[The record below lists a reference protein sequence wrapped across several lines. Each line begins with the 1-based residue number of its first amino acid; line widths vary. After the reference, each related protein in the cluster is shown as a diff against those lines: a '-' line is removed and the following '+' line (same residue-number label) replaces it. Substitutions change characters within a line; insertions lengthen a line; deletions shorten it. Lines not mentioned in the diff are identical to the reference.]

1 MKPVKT
7 PKPRSIY
14 ERTSLRE
21 ARAAFANP
29 LLTPLSALAHLALEA
44 RQEGKQDALALPAR
58 RLSRALSTT
67 LALIHALTLQTLST
81 QRVVDGFRKAGYR
94 RVKSIADVQKL
105 DLWEVDEVA
114 ESLRGKYLLTAA
126 GSGLVAGSF
135 GLIGATTDLPLISAM
150 ALRCLDETALHYGF
164 DPSQPSERR
173 FIVKVLAA
181 ALGPAASAKAA
192 SLDEVVQ
199 VALAVKKHWE
209 TRRFRGISLPMAAQL
224 LRKGAQLISGRKR
237 SRLLGTL
244 GAAATGG
251 VNTWLMMGVLQAGL
265 SAYRERFL
273 LRGISSKKKRPR
285 TAASASTPPGATVAA
300 SAAAKTTAAKSATNP
315 AKDAPDIH

>member
-1 MKPVKT
+1 MKT

-29 LLTPLSALAHLALEA
+29 LLTPLSALAHLAQEA
-44 RQEGKQDALALPAR
+44 RQEGKKDALALPAK
-58 RLSRALSTT
+58 RLSRALSTA
-67 LALIHALTLQTLST
+67 LALLHALSLRTLSE
-81 QRVVDGFRKAGYR
+81 QRVVDGYRKAGHR
-94 RVKSIADVQKL
+94 RVKALGDVQKL

-114 ESLRGKYLLTAA
+114 ESLRGKYLLAAA
-126 GSGLVAGSF
+126 GSGVVAGSF

-164 DPSQPSERR
+164 DPAEPDERR

-181 ALGPAASAKAA
+181 AIGPAASAKTA

-209 TRRFRGISLPMAAQL
+209 PRRVRGISLPMAVQI
-224 LRKGAQLISGRKR
+224 LRKGAQVISGKKR
-237 SRLLGTL
+237 SRLLGTV

-251 VNTWLMMGVLQAGL
+251 VNTWLMMGVLQAGM
-265 SAYRERFL
+265 SAYREKFL
-273 LRGISSKKKRPR
+273 VRGLTSKKKRPR
-285 TAASASTPPGATVAA
+285 VPASASTGPAA
-300 SAAAKTTAAKSATNP
+300 SPTAAAAP